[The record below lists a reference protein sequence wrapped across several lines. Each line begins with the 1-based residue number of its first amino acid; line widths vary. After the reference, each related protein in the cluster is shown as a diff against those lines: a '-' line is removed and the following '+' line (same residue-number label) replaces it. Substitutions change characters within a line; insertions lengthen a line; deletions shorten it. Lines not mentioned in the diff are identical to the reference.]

1 MEQYQP
7 PNRVDRTPSERTAS
21 DRMADDRTP
30 VGRTPDDR
38 TSVGRTP
45 DDRMATG
52 GMAGV
57 ESALASPVPL
67 GLSFLAFATA
77 VIGCYY
83 ASFIIPYGGVYARS
97 AVGAVLLASGIVL
110 LLTGMRAFQSAHA
123 ITATIFTA
131 YGGFLLAIGL
141 VFLPLFSAF
150 PLTSGTIDVG
160 IGGYGLALG
169 LFFLCWAIF
178 AAILFVGTL
187 RRNTALM
194 ATTALLCLAF
204 LLLAIGQF
212 VPSVTLLRIGGWVA
226 IIGALVSWAAAVA
239 SILASERGQGLN
251 IPAATERFAVAE

>member
-7 PNRVDRTPSERTAS
+7 PNRVDRTPSERTPS
-21 DRMADDRTP
+21 ERTA
-30 VGRTPDDR
+30 DDR
-38 TSVGRTP
+38 TSVGRTS

-110 LLTGMRAFQSAHA
+110 LMTGMRAFQSAHA
-123 ITATIFTA
+123 HSMTATIFTA

-187 RRNTALM
+187 RRSSALM

-212 VPSVTLLRIGGWVA
+212 VPSITLLRIGGWLA

-239 SILASERGQGLN
+239 SILASERGAGLN
-251 IPAATERFAVAE
+251 IPAATDRFAVAE

>member
-7 PNRVDRTPSERTAS
+7 PNRAEHTAS
-21 DRMADDRTP
+21 EHAASEHTASGRMADDRTA
-30 VGRTPDDR
+30 VGRTAD
-38 TSVGRTP
+38 
-45 DDRMATG
+45 
-52 GMAGV
+52 V
-57 ESALASPVPL
+57 EPAIASPVPL

-110 LLTGMRAFQSAHA
+110 LMTGMRAFHSAHA

-150 PLTSGTIDVG
+150 PLTAGTIDVG

-194 ATTALLCLAF
+194 ATTALLCIAF

-212 VPSVTLLRIGGWVA
+212 VPSIALLRIGGWVA

-239 SILASERGQGLN
+239 SILASEREQGLN
-251 IPAATERFAVAE
+251 VPSAADRFAVAE